1 MPTGAAVR
9 DSACLKASA
18 QGRERTAP
26 IRPGAET
33 FDVIVVG
40 AGFAGLAALRKL
52 RDELGYSVRV
62 LEAAGGPG
70 GVWYWNRY
78 PGARCD
84 VESLQ
89 YSYAF
94 SDELAQDWAWSERF
108 ATQPEIL
115 SYVNHVVERFDLAK
129 DIAFDTRVRAAAF
142 DDASALW
149 KLETDQGERFTARY
163 CILATGPLSSTN
175 IPPFPG
181 KQDFKGEVYH
191 TGAWPHHQ
199 VSFKGKKVA
208 IIGTGSSGVQAAPVI
223 AREAEH
229 LYVMQRTAGHSVP
242 AANRP
247 LHPGEQDA
255 IKARYKELRAQWNA
269 TPACTAWRSLPTDE
283 VVVAGD
289 TSALEV
295 SDDERRA
302 TFEAA
307 WRYGGTVFHRAF
319 NDLLTSEAASTLAND
334 FIREKIASIV
344 KDPVDA
350 DLLTPRQYY
359 GTKRLIL
366 DSGYYEMFNRPNVT
380 LVDVRASPIEA
391 LTAAG
396 LRTRDASYDLD
407 MIVFATGYDA
417 LTGSLTRMEVRGRD
431 GVLLRDVW
439 EHGPVSYLGLM
450 VAGFPNLFIIAGPG
464 SPSVLANVIAANE
477 HQVDWV
483 ADCIRSLDERDIAT
497 IEADQAAQAA
507 WVRHVN
513 EVGAASIY
521 TKGDSWYLG
530 ANIAGKP
537 RVFMPYIGFPRYV
550 TRCAEVADRGY
561 EGFVLGRQ
569 TADAAT

>member
-1 MPTGAAVR
+1 MTSPPR
-9 DSACLKASA
+9 PDA
-18 QGRERTAP
+18 QA
-26 IRPGAET
+26 

-40 AGFAGLAALRKL
+40 AGFAGLAALRKM
-52 RDELGYSVRV
+52 RDDLGYSVRL

-94 SDELAQDWAWSERF
+94 SDELAQAWTWSERF
-108 ATQPEIL
+108 ATQSEIL

-129 DIAFDTRVRAAAF
+129 DIAFDTRVRAAVF
-142 DDASALW
+142 DEARSLW
-149 KLETDQGERFTARY
+149 NLETDQGERLTARH

-181 KQDFKGEVYH
+181 KADFKGEVYH
-191 TGAWPHHQ
+191 TGAWPHHP
-199 VSFKGKKVA
+199 VSFKGKRVA
-208 IIGTGSSGVQAAPVI
+208 VIGTGSSGVQAAPVI
-223 AREAEH
+223 AEDAEH

-255 IKARYKELRAQWNA
+255 IKARYKDLRAQWNA
-269 TPACTAWRSLPTDE
+269 TPGATAWRSLPTDE

-289 TSALEV
+289 KSALEV
-295 SDDERRA
+295 SDAERRA

-319 NDLLTSEAASTLAND
+319 NDLLTSEAASNLAND

-344 KDPVDA
+344 EDPADA
-350 DLLTPRQYY
+350 ALLTPRQYY

-366 DSGYYEMFNRPNVT
+366 DSGYYEMFNKPNVT
-380 LVDVRASPIEA
+380 LVDVRSSPIEA
-391 LTAAG
+391 LTPTG
-396 LRTRDASYDLD
+396 LRTRDASYDVD

-417 LTGSLTRMEVRGRD
+417 LTGSLTRMDVRGRG

-464 SPSVLANVIAANE
+464 SPNVLSNVIAANE
-477 HQVDWV
+477 HQVAWIAEAVSYLDRHRV
-483 ADCIRSLDERDIAT
+483 AS
-497 IEADQAAQAA
+497 IEAAPEAQAA
-507 WVRHVN
+507 WVQHVN

-530 ANIAGKP
+530 ANIEGKP
-537 RVFMPYIGFPRYV
+537 HVFMPYIGFPRYV
-550 TRCAEVADRGY
+550 ARCADVAQKGY
-561 EGFVLGRQ
+561 EGFVLAHQ
-569 TADAAT
+569 TADAAQ